1 MFSKLKFI
9 IKSRK
14 VRVPSVPG
22 SVGVP
27 KVKAPGFRF
36 SLGQGKVKFVIAGSV
51 MLSGLVVA
59 VGLYFAV
66 MDIAHATYEYPKAGA
81 VYPDLG
87 MNEIMGQPLAPY
99 VGGTLDGVESQTLE
113 VSLASGARI
122 TELTFVDMELGRTG
136 LTDCVVVQRGAGNS
150 TGYLWAD
157 TFYIKGSTSAPSFDM
172 ANSFAHTLAVAGQT
186 DGHTNSSTLDNTV
199 TDVTIQS
206 ERGAGSFESDGG
218 VVDRILITLLG
229 DAYVKNVL
237 FEDVDCSVGG
247 WNLDYIKAGLFQ
259 QDATTKWGDGDGI
272 NAADHVIQ
280 STVKYRTSTDIL
292 VDVPISVK

>member
-27 KVKAPGFRF
+27 RVKSPGFRF
-36 SLGQGKVKFVIAGSV
+36 SLGQGKVKFVIFGSV

-66 MDIAHATYEYPKAGA
+66 IDIAHATYEYPKAGA

-87 MNEIMGQPLAPY
+87 MNETLGSPLAPY

-113 VSLASGARI
+113 ISLAAGARI
-122 TELTFVDMELGRTG
+122 TELKFEDMELGRTG

-172 ANSFAHTLAVAGQT
+172 ANSFAHTLAVAGSV
-186 DGHTNSSTLDNTV
+186 DGHTNSSTLNNTV

-206 ERGAGSFESDGG
+206 ERGAGSFESEGG
-218 VVDRILITLLG
+218 VVDRVLITLLG
-229 DAYVKNVL
+229 DAYVKLVS

-259 QDATTKWGDGDGI
+259 QDATTKFGDGDGI
-272 NAADHVIQ
+272 DAADWVMQ
-280 STVKYRTSTDIL
+280 SSVQYRTSTDQLI
-292 VDVPISVK
+292 DVPISVK